1 MDPITLAVTA
11 ALGKLGGTVI
21 KDAYN
26 ALKAALQHKYGVKS
40 DLVEAVEK
48 LEKKPDSKA
57 RKAVLQEEVET
68 AKAAQDPELV
78 KVAEALL
85 EKLKELPGGQI
96 NITMD
101 TDIKGDRNIVTGQGD
116 VTITE

>member
-1 MDPITLAVTA
+1 MSNFCWELENCRT
-11 ALGKLGGTVI
+11 
-21 KDAYN
+21 
-26 ALKAALQHKYGVKS
+26 KAI
-40 DLVEAVEK
+40 
-48 LEKKPDSKA
+48 
-57 RKAVLQEEVET
+57 EEDET

-85 EKLKELPGGQI
+85 EKLKELPCGQI